1 MRKDVLSMAQ
11 TNINIRMDEALKR
24 DFDDLCQDLGLTMT
38 AAFTVFA
45 KTVVR
50 RQRIPF
56 EIARDMPNA
65 ETIEAIEEVQA
76 MKKDPSL
83 GKTYTDVDEMIKELL
98 V

>member
-1 MRKDVLSMAQ
+1 MAQ
-11 TNINIRMDEALKR
+11 ININIRMDEALKQE
-24 DFDDLCQDLGLTMT
+24 FDSLCKDLGLTMT

-56 EIARDMPNA
+56 EISKDMPNA
-65 ETIEAIEEVQA
+65 ETMAAIKEVEA

-83 GKTYTDVDEMIKELL
+83 GKAYTDVDEMMKELL
-98 V
+98 S